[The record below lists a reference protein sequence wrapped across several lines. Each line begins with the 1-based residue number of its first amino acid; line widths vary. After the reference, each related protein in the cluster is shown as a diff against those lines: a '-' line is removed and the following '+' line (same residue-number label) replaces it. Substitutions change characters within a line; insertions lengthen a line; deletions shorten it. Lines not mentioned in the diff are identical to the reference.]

1 MLKHSISALLAV
13 LTVSVATATTSG
25 VRWDQRWDPQTQT
38 LLKDQGDRA
47 ADWMADL
54 PDNMFVAHVSIPAAH
69 DFVTGENNWRAISAV
84 TGPVNSTCQ
93 SATMDELLSGG
104 IRGIDLRP
112 GYYNPVIGSAKL
124 FLCHGSDIMDITFED
139 GMKKLATYLKNHPKE
154 FFVIHIFRGNSGNQ
168 PDRSNTLYNQA
179 LNNDDVKSCITE
191 FRPNLTVG
199 EARGKIVITVRE
211 NTSYLQHPNQADIQN
226 WRTSFNDN
234 QRPGRLNLH
243 SNAEV
248 STRLHVQDISS
259 NSEGSLDTKKAHML
273 NLVNFA
279 QAQDEPMTMYNLN
292 GLYIS
297 EWIMNFMT
305 MQTSTISSSDN
316 YKSNATTLNKQL
328 IDDLGDENGRLGAG
342 PLGIVFMD
350 YCLNSETNGDMSVYK
365 VIENNFTR
373 GKDAPVVRY
382 QIDTDIDWKARP
394 DNPLAGKRIFL
405 RNVGASEDVNYY
417 KYFGGGADWGAH
429 AVANY
434 AGHYVTFE
442 KGDNGLRL
450 VTTFGALQNKDGQ
463 YYCDPTDGENNNGTE
478 FLLTRTYWDG
488 YPVYHITGQV
498 SNKRLT
504 ARPIDAANN
513 PYFDTPAYYVNP
525 EEPDDSDPHQ
535 MWQLIAM
542 TPEDD
547 VQSWTMEGY
556 DRISRL
562 KEKANPERGMDA
574 TFLIPSYS
582 FGNSDSSVS
591 NWNLTAGS
599 NVTAGQ
605 TAEWRGGMWRA
616 YNTSANNTTFSLST
630 IVSYLPAG
638 KYKLEF
644 QYASTSG
651 DVKFRLGDREAVTL
665 AANSSEISG
674 LTAGSDQIGL
684 VGEYFN
690 ASTENGRIVYEFD
703 KTTNEEETRELVFFR
718 ESNASGA
725 ASFYLDN
732 LRLTYYGNNVEQT
745 RIDLDFPNEW
755 NTIILPFDHAVPRE
769 LQVVEATGV
778 SEPGEQFLED
788 GRKIVYHVIRYGNDV
803 DVIKAN
809 YPYLVRNREILAE
822 REQEKQSAPRRSAAS
837 EKVYTFTGYPTNRKN
852 DYHDRSGVLTG
863 LTEPRGLN
871 AESLG
876 YPLSGHTPS
885 YAEIPVQYF
894 QRPDG
899 SSETTIH
906 HEGRRAY
913 LNGRTASGVTGERV
927 YFSYDPTTGIA
938 DINEDSSNASLVD
951 VATISGIV
959 IRRKV
964 ARENALEGLPAG
976 IYLITGPEGTTKEI
990 RR

>member
-1 MLKHSISALLAV
+1 MLKHLISTMLAV
-13 LTVSVATATTSG
+13 TSVSVATAAISG
-25 VRWDQRWDPQTQT
+25 VKWDQRWDAQTQT
-38 LLKDQGDRA
+38 LIKAQGDCA

-69 DFVTGENNWRAISAV
+69 DFVTGENNWRPISAG

-93 SATMDELLSGG
+93 SATIDELLAGG

-112 GYYNPVIGSAKL
+112 GYYKPVFESAKL
-124 FLCHGSDIMDITFED
+124 FLCHGADVMDITFED
-139 GMKKLATYLKNHPKE
+139 GMNKLTEYLNTHPKE
-154 FFVIHIFRGNSGNQ
+154 FFVIHIFPGRSGDEPTKSNQ
-168 PDRSNTLYNQA
+168 FYTEVLGKEEIQKYI
-179 LNNDDVKSCITE
+179 VE
-191 FRPNLTVG
+191 FRPNLTVR
-199 EARGKIVITVRE
+199 EARGKIVITVRDRA
-211 NTSYLQHPNQADIQN
+211 SYLQHPNQADIQN

-297 EWIMNFMT
+297 EWIMNFLT

-350 YCLNSETNGDMSVYK
+350 YCLNSETNGDLSVYK

-382 QIDTDIDWKARP
+382 QIDESIDWKARP
-394 DNPLAGKRIFL
+394 ENPLAGKRIFL

-478 FLLTRTYWDG
+478 FLLSRTYWDG

-504 ARPIDAANN
+504 ARPIDAASN

-525 EEPDDSDPHQ
+525 EAPDDNDPHQ

-542 TPEDD
+542 TPDD
-547 VQSWTMEGY
+547 EVPLWTMEGH

-591 NWNLTAGS
+591 KWNLTAGS

-605 TAEWRGGMWRA
+605 AAEQRGGMWRA
-616 YNTSANNTTFSLST
+616 LNTSTSNTTFSLST

-644 QYASTSG
+644 QYASTSD

-665 AANSSEISG
+665 SPNSSAISG

-703 KTTNEEETRELVFFR
+703 KTTNEEDTRELVFFR

-755 NTIILPFDHAVPRE
+755 NTIILPFDHAVPE
-769 LQVVEATGV
+769 GLEVVEATGV
-778 SEPGEQFLED
+778 SEAGEQSIED
-788 GRKIVYHVIRYGNDV
+788 GSTIGYHIIQYGSKTDL
-803 DVIKAN
+803 IKAN
-809 YPYLVRNREILAE
+809 YPYLVRNLELIAE
-822 REQEKQSAPRRSAAS
+822 REQQSQGAPRRRSAAT
-837 EKVYTFTGYPTNRKN
+837 KIYTFTGYPTNRKN

-871 AESLG
+871 PESQG
-876 YPLSGHTPS
+876 FPLSGQT
-885 YAEIPVQYF
+885 YGDNFVQYF
-894 QRPDG
+894 VRPAADG
-899 SSETTIH
+899 SDIQ

-913 LNGRTASGVTGERV
+913 LNGRTTPGLTGERV
-927 YFSYDPTTGIA
+927 YFSYDSVTGIT
-938 DINEDSSNASLVD
+938 DINEDSAGADLVD
-951 VATISGIV
+951 VTTISGIV

-976 IYLITGPEGTTKEI
+976 IYLITGRDGTTKEI
-990 RR
+990 HR

>member
-1 MLKHSISALLAV
+1 MLKHLISAMLAV
-13 LTVSVATATTSG
+13 TSVSVATAAISG
-25 VRWDQRWDPQTQT
+25 VKWDQRWDAQTQT
-38 LLKDQGDRA
+38 LIKDQGDRA

-69 DFVTGENNWRAISAV
+69 DFVTGENNWMFGYGTSGRNS
-84 TGPVNSTCQ
+84 STCQ
-93 SATMDELLSGG
+93 SAKMDELLAGG

-112 GYYNPVIGSAKL
+112 GVPPLYSTLY
-124 FLCHGSDIMDITFED
+124 LCHGTDVMDITFEA
-139 GMKKLATYLKNHPKE
+139 GMMKLADYLKEHPTE
-154 FFVIHIFRGNSGNQ
+154 FLVIHIFPGWNGR
-168 PDRSNTLYNQA
+168 DESNAKESYKNT
-179 LNNDDVKSCITE
+179 LNNDNIKDLIVE
-191 FRPNLTVG
+191 FRPNLTVR
-199 EARGKIVITVRE
+199 EARGKIVITVRDRA
-211 NTSYLQHPNQADIQN
+211 SYLQHDKQADIQN

-259 NSEGSLDTKKAHML
+259 NNEGSLDTKKAHML
-273 NLVNFA
+273 NLINFA

-350 YCLNSETNGDMSVYK
+350 YCLNSETNGDLSVYK

-382 QIDTDIDWKARP
+382 KIDPNIDWKARP
-394 DNPLAGKRIFL
+394 DNPLEGKRIFL

-478 FLLTRTYWDG
+478 FLLSRTYWDG

-525 EEPDDSDPHQ
+525 ETPDDSDPHQ

-542 TPEDD
+542 TPDD
-547 VQSWTMEGY
+547 EVQLWTMDGY
-556 DRISRL
+556 DRISRM

-582 FGNSDSSVS
+582 FGNSDSSVGK
-591 NWNLTAGS
+591 WNLTAGN

-605 TAEWRGGMWRA
+605 AAEWRGGMWRA
-616 YNTSANNTTFSLST
+616 YNTRTNNTTFSLST

-665 AANSSEISG
+665 AANSSAISG

-690 ASTENGRIVYEFD
+690 ASTENGRVVYEFD
-703 KTTNEEETRELVFFR
+703 KATNEDETRELVFFR

-732 LRLTYYGNNVEQT
+732 IRLTYYGNNVEQT

-755 NTIILPFDHAVPRE
+755 NTIILPFDHAVPQGLE
-769 LQVVEATGV
+769 VVEATGV
-778 SEPGEQFLED
+778 SEAGEQSIED
-788 GRKIVYHVIRYGNDV
+788 GSTIGYHIIQYGSKTDL
-803 DVIKAN
+803 IKAN
-809 YPYLVRNREILAE
+809 YPYLVRNREL
-822 REQEKQSAPRRSAAS
+822 EQQSQGAPRRRSAAT
-837 EKVYTFTGYPTNRKN
+837 KIYTFTGYPTNRKN

-863 LTEPRGLN
+863 LTESRGLN
-871 AESLG
+871 PESQG
-876 YPLSGHTPS
+876 FPLSGQT
-885 YAEIPVQYF
+885 YGDNFVQYF
-894 QRPDG
+894 VRPAADG
-899 SSETTIH
+899 SDIH

-913 LNGRTASGVTGERV
+913 LNGRTTPGLTGERV
-927 YFSYDPTTGIA
+927 YFSYGSVTGIT
-938 DINEDSSNASLVD
+938 DINEDSAGADLVD
-951 VATISGIV
+951 VTSISGIV